1 MKKTILFLNALLM
14 ITLSSCN
21 DYFDKTGD
29 EQHITDKKFFGDEA
43 AFASALTDCY
53 TLMRSRDLYGG
64 MLTLEM
70 MEFANQ
76 NMAPHDAFSSAAAQL
91 NFADAA
97 LAARVDSMTHA
108 AYRVVAACN
117 KLIDEAE
124 RTKVV
129 FTSAGKKKIIT
140 AEAYALR
147 AAVQFDLLRLFHPA
161 PATDAGFRGLPY
173 VTHTSANVP
182 EALTTTQILQ
192 AVNDDL
198 AHAAQLLKTADPI
211 LKERNSIVGI
221 GEFDRRLRTFQ
232 MNYYAVKAVQARVAL
247 WQGNYEQA
255 AVQADSVLAHLQN
268 TVARYRLFYWV
279 TPGHYGSDFSF
290 SREYVFG
297 IASTPTGFARLS
309 DDMFKTKG
317 IQTTTSLRDIYADNA
332 DIRYRA
338 WFRQQGSSY
347 AMSNKFGS
355 ATLLTDYVYSTSATA
370 SSLPAAIP
378 YIKLGEV
385 MLIKAEALNEMG
397 QTSAA
402 RSLLEEM
409 QGYKDISYASRATSV
424 TKESLRE
431 LIYAEARRDL
441 FGEGQLFYL
450 NKRLGLTSVKAAD
463 GTMRTVTLNQYTL
476 PLPADL
482 YKAVQ

>member
-1 MKKTILFLNALLM
+1 MKKTIFFLIALLM

-91 NFADAA
+91 NFADVA
-97 LAARVDSMTHA
+97 LEARVDSMTHA

-211 LKERNSIVGI
+211 LKERNSIVGV

-255 AVQADSVLAHLQN
+255 VAQADSVLAHLQN

-338 WFRQQGSSY
+338 WFRQQGSGY

-370 SSLPAAIP
+370 TSLPAAIP

-397 QTSAA
+397 QTAAA
-402 RSLLEEM
+402 RTLLEEM

-463 GTMRTVTLNQYTL
+463 GTMRTVTLSQYTL

-482 YKAVQ
+482 FNAIQ

>member
-1 MKKTILFLNALLM
+1 MKKTIFFLIALLM
-14 ITLSSCN
+14 MTLSSCN

-97 LAARVDSMTHA
+97 LAARIDSMTHA

-198 AHAAQLLKTADPI
+198 VHAAQFLKTADPI
-211 LKERNSIVGI
+211 LKERNSIVGV

-255 AVQADSVLAHLQN
+255 VAQADSVLAHLQN

-338 WFRQQGSSY
+338 WFRQQGSGY

-370 SSLPAAIP
+370 TSLPAAIP

-463 GTMRTVTLNQYTL
+463 GTMRTVTLSQYTL

-482 YKAVQ
+482 FNAIQ

>member
-1 MKKTILFLNALLM
+1 M

-91 NFADAA
+91 NFADVA
-97 LAARVDSMTHA
+97 LEARVDSMTHA

-211 LKERNSIVGI
+211 LKERNSIVGV

-255 AVQADSVLAHLQN
+255 VAQADSVLAHLQN

-338 WFRQQGSSY
+338 WFRQQGSGY

-370 SSLPAAIP
+370 TSLPAAIP

-397 QTSAA
+397 QTAAA
-402 RSLLEEM
+402 RTLLEEM

-463 GTMRTVTLNQYTL
+463 GTMRTVTLSQYTL

-482 YKAVQ
+482 FNAIQ

>member
-1 MKKTILFLNALLM
+1 MKKTIFFLIALLM
-14 ITLSSCN
+14 MTLSSCN

-76 NMAPHDAFSSAAAQL
+76 NMAPHDAISSAAAQL

-97 LAARVDSMTHA
+97 LAARIDSMTHA

-198 AHAAQLLKTADPI
+198 AHAAQLLKTVDPI
-211 LKERNSIVGI
+211 LKERNSIVGV

-338 WFRQQGSSY
+338 WFRQQGSGY

-370 SSLPAAIP
+370 TSLPAAIP

-450 NKRLGLTSVKAAD
+450 NKWLGLTSVKAAD
-463 GTMRTVTLNQYTL
+463 GSIRTVTLNQYTL

-482 YKAVQ
+482 FNAIQ

>member
-1 MKKTILFLNALLM
+1 MKKTIFFLIALLM
-14 ITLSSCN
+14 TTLSSCN

-64 MLTLEM
+64 MLTFEM

-97 LAARVDSMTHA
+97 LAAHIDSMTHA

-173 VTHTSANVP
+173 VTHTSANAP

-211 LKERNSIVGI
+211 LKERNSIVGV

-255 AVQADSVLAHLQN
+255 VAQADSVLAHLQN

-297 IASTPTGFARLS
+297 IASTPIGFARLS

-370 SSLPAAIP
+370 TSLPAAIP

-431 LIYAEARRDL
+431 LLYEEARRDL

-463 GTMRTVTLNQYTL
+463 GSMRTVTLSQYTL

-482 YKAVQ
+482 FNAIQ

>member
-1 MKKTILFLNALLM
+1 MKKTIFFLIALLM
-14 ITLSSCN
+14 MTLSSCN

-76 NMAPHDAFSSAAAQL
+76 NMAPHDAISSAAAQL

-173 VTHTSANVP
+173 VTHTSVNVP

-198 AHAAQLLKTADPI
+198 AHAAQLLKTVDPI
-211 LKERNSIVGI
+211 LKERNSIVGV

-255 AVQADSVLAHLQN
+255 VAQADSVLAHLQN

-338 WFRQQGSSY
+338 WFRQQGSGY

-370 SSLPAAIP
+370 TSLPAAIP

-482 YKAVQ
+482 FNAIQ

>member
-1 MKKTILFLNALLM
+1 MKKTIFFLIALLM
-14 ITLSSCN
+14 MTLSSCN

-76 NMAPHDAFSSAAAQL
+76 NMAPHDAFSSAASQL

-161 PATDAGFRGLPY
+161 PATDVGFRGLPY

-211 LKERNSIVGI
+211 LKERNSIVGV

-255 AVQADSVLAHLQN
+255 VAQADSVLAHLQN

-338 WFRQQGSSY
+338 WFRQQGSGY

-370 SSLPAAIP
+370 TSLPAAIP

-431 LIYAEARRDL
+431 LLYEEARRDL

-463 GTMRTVTLNQYTL
+463 GSMRTVTLNQYTL

-482 YKAVQ
+482 FNAIQ

>member
-1 MKKTILFLNALLM
+1 M

-192 AVNDDL
+192 AVNVDL
-198 AHAAQLLKTADPI
+198 AHAAQLLKTVDPI
-211 LKERNSIVGI
+211 LKERNSIVGV

-255 AVQADSVLAHLQN
+255 VEQADSVLAHLQN

-338 WFRQQGSSY
+338 WFRQQGSGY

-370 SSLPAAIP
+370 TSLPAAIP

-450 NKRLGLTSVKAAD
+450 NKRLGLMSVKAAD
-463 GTMRTVTLNQYTL
+463 GTMRTVTLSQYTL

-482 YKAVQ
+482 FNAIQ

>member
-1 MKKTILFLNALLM
+1 MKKTIFFLIALLM
-14 ITLSSCN
+14 MTLSSCN

-53 TLMRSRDLYGG
+53 NLMRSRDLYGG

-76 NMAPHDAFSSAAAQL
+76 NIAPHDAISSAASQL

-97 LAARVDSMTHA
+97 LAARIDTMTHA

-173 VTHTSANVP
+173 VTHTSANAP

-192 AVNDDL
+192 AVNTDL
-198 AHAAQLLKTADPI
+198 AHAAQLLKTVDPI
-211 LKERNSIVGI
+211 LKERNSIVGV

-255 AVQADSVLAHLQN
+255 VAQADSVLAHLQN

-338 WFRQQGSSY
+338 WFRQQGSGY

-370 SSLPAAIP
+370 TSLPAAIP

-397 QTSAA
+397 QTAAA

-409 QGYKDISYASRATSV
+409 QSYKDISYASRVISV

-463 GTMRTVTLNQYTL
+463 GSIRTVTRNQYTL

-482 YKAVQ
+482 FNAIQ

>member
-1 MKKTILFLNALLM
+1 M
-14 ITLSSCN
+14 IILSSCN

-91 NFADAA
+91 NFADVA
-97 LAARVDSMTHA
+97 LEARVDSMTHA

-211 LKERNSIVGI
+211 LKERNSIVGV

-255 AVQADSVLAHLQN
+255 VAQADSVLAHLQN

-338 WFRQQGSSY
+338 WFRQQGSGY

-370 SSLPAAIP
+370 TSLPAAIP

-431 LIYAEARRDL
+431 LLYEEARRDL

-463 GTMRTVTLNQYTL
+463 GSMRTVTLNQYTL

-482 YKAVQ
+482 FNAIQ

>member
-1 MKKTILFLNALLM
+1 MKKTIFFLIALLM

-53 TLMRSRDLYGG
+53 TLMRSRNLYGG

-192 AVNDDL
+192 AVNTDL
-198 AHAAQLLKTADPI
+198 AHAAQLLKTVDPI
-211 LKERNSIVGI
+211 LKERNSIVGV

-255 AVQADSVLAHLQN
+255 VAQADSVLAHLQN

-338 WFRQQGSSY
+338 WFRQQGSGY

-370 SSLPAAIP
+370 TSLPAAIP

-397 QTSAA
+397 QTSVA

-463 GTMRTVTLNQYTL
+463 GTMRTVTLSQYTL

-482 YKAVQ
+482 FNAIQ

>member
-1 MKKTILFLNALLM
+1 M
-14 ITLSSCN
+14 TLSSCN

-76 NMAPHDAFSSAAAQL
+76 NMAPHDAISSAAAQL

-232 MNYYAVKAVQARVAL
+232 MNYYAVKAAQARVAL

-255 AVQADSVLAHLQN
+255 VAQADSVLAHLQN
-268 TVARYRLFYWV
+268 AVARYRLFYWV

-338 WFRQQGSSY
+338 WFRQQGSGY

-370 SSLPAAIP
+370 TSLPAAIP

-385 MLIKAEALNEMG
+385 MLIKVEALNEMG

-431 LIYAEARRDL
+431 LIYAESRRDL

-482 YKAVQ
+482 FNAIQ

>member
-1 MKKTILFLNALLM
+1 M

-108 AYRVVAACN
+108 AYRVVVACN

-129 FTSAGKKKIIT
+129 FTSAGKKKIIM

-173 VTHTSANVP
+173 VTHTSANAP

-192 AVNDDL
+192 AVNADL
-198 AHAAQLLKTADPI
+198 AHAAQLLKTTDPI
-211 LKERNSIVGI
+211 LKERNSIVGV

-255 AVQADSVLAHLQN
+255 AAQADSVLAHLQN

-338 WFRQQGSSY
+338 WFRQQGSGY

-370 SSLPAAIP
+370 TSLPAAIP

-385 MLIKAEALNEMG
+385 MLIKVEALNEMG

-463 GTMRTVTLNQYTL
+463 GSIRTVTLNQYTL

-482 YKAVQ
+482 FNAIQ

>member
-1 MKKTILFLNALLM
+1 MKKTIFFLIALLM
-14 ITLSSCN
+14 MTLSSCN

-97 LAARVDSMTHA
+97 LAARIDSMTHA

-211 LKERNSIVGI
+211 LKERNSIVGV

-232 MNYYAVKAVQARVAL
+232 MNFYAVKAVQARVAL

-255 AVQADSVLAHLQN
+255 VAQADSVLAHLQN
-268 TVARYRLFYWV
+268 TVVRYRLFYWV

-338 WFRQQGSSY
+338 WFRQQGSGY

-370 SSLPAAIP
+370 TSLPAAIP

-450 NKRLGLTSVKAAD
+450 NKRLGLTLVKAAD

-482 YKAVQ
+482 FNAIQ

>member
-1 MKKTILFLNALLM
+1 M
-14 ITLSSCN
+14 TLSSCN

-97 LAARVDSMTHA
+97 LAARIDSMTHA

-173 VTHTSANVP
+173 VTHTSANAP

-211 LKERNSIVGI
+211 LKERNSIVGV

-232 MNYYAVKAVQARVAL
+232 MNFYAVKAVQARVAL

-255 AVQADSVLAHLQN
+255 VAQADSVLAHLQN

-338 WFRQQGSSY
+338 WFRQQGSGY

-370 SSLPAAIP
+370 TSLPAAIP

-385 MLIKAEALNEMG
+385 MLIKVEALNEMG

-409 QGYKDISYASRATSV
+409 QGYKDISYASRVISV

-463 GTMRTVTLNQYTL
+463 GTMRTVTLNQYTF

-482 YKAVQ
+482 FNAIQ

>member
-1 MKKTILFLNALLM
+1 MKKTIFFLIALLM
-14 ITLSSCN
+14 MTLSSCN

-53 TLMRSRDLYGG
+53 NLMRSRDLYGG

-76 NMAPHDAFSSAAAQL
+76 NIAPHDAISSAASQL

-97 LAARVDSMTHA
+97 LAARIDTMTHA

-173 VTHTSANVP
+173 VTHTSANAP

-192 AVNDDL
+192 AVNTDL
-198 AHAAQLLKTADPI
+198 AHAAQLLKTVDPI
-211 LKERNSIVGI
+211 LKERNSIVGV

-255 AVQADSVLAHLQN
+255 VAQADSVLAHLQN

-338 WFRQQGSSY
+338 WFRQQGSGY

-355 ATLLTDYVYSTSATA
+355 TTLLTDYVYSTSATA
-370 SSLPAAIP
+370 TSLPAAIP

-450 NKRLGLTSVKAAD
+450 NKRLGLTSVKATD
-463 GTMRTVTLNQYTL
+463 GTMRTVMLNQYTL

-482 YKAVQ
+482 FNAIQ

>member
-1 MKKTILFLNALLM
+1 M

-161 PATDAGFRGLPY
+161 PATDVGFRGLPY

-211 LKERNSIVGI
+211 LKERNSIVGV

-255 AVQADSVLAHLQN
+255 AAQADSVLAHLQN

-338 WFRQQGSSY
+338 WFRQQGSGY

-370 SSLPAAIP
+370 TSLPAAIP

-431 LIYAEARRDL
+431 LLYEEARRDL

-463 GTMRTVTLNQYTL
+463 GSMRTVTLNQYTL

-482 YKAVQ
+482 FNAIQ

>member
-108 AYRVVAACN
+108 AYRVVVACN

-129 FTSAGKKKIIT
+129 FTSAGKKKIIM

-173 VTHTSANVP
+173 VTHTSANAP

-192 AVNDDL
+192 AVNADL
-198 AHAAQLLKTADPI
+198 AHAAQLLKTTDPI
-211 LKERNSIVGI
+211 LKERNSIVGV

-255 AVQADSVLAHLQN
+255 AAQADSVLAHLQN

-338 WFRQQGSSY
+338 WFRQQGSGY

-370 SSLPAAIP
+370 TSLPAAIP

-385 MLIKAEALNEMG
+385 MLIKVEALNEMG

-463 GTMRTVTLNQYTL
+463 GSIRTVTLNQYTL

-482 YKAVQ
+482 FNAIQ

>member
-1 MKKTILFLNALLM
+1 M
-14 ITLSSCN
+14 TLSSCN

-76 NMAPHDAFSSAAAQL
+76 NMAPHDAISSAASQL

-147 AAVQFDLLRLFHPA
+147 AAVQFDLLRLFHSA

-255 AVQADSVLAHLQN
+255 VAQADSVLAHLQN

-338 WFRQQGSSY
+338 WFRQQGSGY

-370 SSLPAAIP
+370 TSLPAAIP

-385 MLIKAEALNEMG
+385 MLIKVEALNEMG
-397 QTSAA
+397 QTLAA

-463 GTMRTVTLNQYTL
+463 GSIRTVTLSQYTL

-482 YKAVQ
+482 FNAIQ

>member
-1 MKKTILFLNALLM
+1 MKKTIFFLNALLM

-29 EQHITDKKFFGDEA
+29 EQHITDKKFFGDET

-53 TLMRSRDLYGG
+53 NLMRSRNLYGG

-76 NMAPHDAFSSAAAQL
+76 NMAPHDAISSAASQL

-147 AAVQFDLLRLFHPA
+147 AAMQFDLLRLFHPA

-192 AVNDDL
+192 AVNTDL
-198 AHAAQLLKTADPI
+198 AHAAQLLKTVDPI
-211 LKERNSIVGI
+211 LKERNSIVGV

-255 AVQADSVLAHLQN
+255 VAQADSVLAHLQN

-297 IASTPTGFARLS
+297 IASTPSGFARLS

-397 QTSAA
+397 QTAAA
-402 RSLLEEM
+402 RTLLEEM
-409 QGYKDISYASRATSV
+409 QSYKDISYASRVISV

-463 GTMRTVTLNQYTL
+463 GSIRTVTLNQYTL

-482 YKAVQ
+482 FNAIQ

>member
-1 MKKTILFLNALLM
+1 M
-14 ITLSSCN
+14 TLSSCN

-97 LAARVDSMTHA
+97 LAARIDSMTHA

-211 LKERNSIVGI
+211 LKERNSIVGV

-255 AVQADSVLAHLQN
+255 VAQADSVLAHLQN
-268 TVARYRLFYWV
+268 TVVRYRLFYWV

-309 DDMFKTKG
+309 DDMFKTQG

-338 WFRQQGSSY
+338 WFRQQGSGY

-370 SSLPAAIP
+370 TSLPAAIP

-450 NKRLGLTSVKAAD
+450 NKRLGLTLVKAAD

-482 YKAVQ
+482 FNAIQ

>member
-1 MKKTILFLNALLM
+1 MKKKILFLNALLM

-76 NMAPHDAFSSAAAQL
+76 NMAPHDAISSAASQL

-97 LAARVDSMTHA
+97 LAARIDSMTHA

-129 FTSAGKKKIIT
+129 FSSAGKKKIIM

-161 PATDAGFRGLPY
+161 PATDASFRGLPY
-173 VTHTSANVP
+173 VTRTSGNVP

-192 AVNDDL
+192 AVNTDL

-211 LKERNSIVGI
+211 LKERNSIVGV

-255 AVQADSVLAHLQN
+255 VAQADSVLAHLQN
-268 TVARYRLFYWV
+268 TVARYHLFYWV

-338 WFRQQGSSY
+338 WFRQQGSGY

-370 SSLPAAIP
+370 TSLPAAIP

-482 YKAVQ
+482 FNAIQ

>member
-1 MKKTILFLNALLM
+1 M

-147 AAVQFDLLRLFHPA
+147 AAVQFDLLRLFHPV

-192 AVNDDL
+192 AVNTDL
-198 AHAAQLLKTADPI
+198 AHAAQLLKTVDPI
-211 LKERNSIVGI
+211 LKERNSIVGV

-255 AVQADSVLAHLQN
+255 VAQADSVLAHLQN

-338 WFRQQGSSY
+338 WFRQQGSGY

-370 SSLPAAIP
+370 TSLPAAIP

-463 GTMRTVTLNQYTL
+463 GTMRTVTLNQYTF

-482 YKAVQ
+482 FNAIQ

>member
-1 MKKTILFLNALLM
+1 MKKTIFFLNALLM

-53 TLMRSRDLYGG
+53 TLMRSRNLYGG

-76 NMAPHDAFSSAAAQL
+76 NMAPHDAISSAAAQL

-211 LKERNSIVGI
+211 LKERNSIVGV

-232 MNYYAVKAVQARVAL
+232 MNYYAVKALQARVAL

-255 AVQADSVLAHLQN
+255 AAQADSVLAHLQN

-279 TPGHYGSDFSF
+279 SPGHYGSDFSF

-297 IASTPTGFARLS
+297 IASTPTGFAHLS

-338 WFRQQGSSY
+338 WFRQQGSGY

-370 SSLPAAIP
+370 TSLPAAIP

-397 QTSAA
+397 QTAAA
-402 RSLLEEM
+402 RTLLEEM

-431 LIYAEARRDL
+431 LLYEEARRDL

-463 GTMRTVTLNQYTL
+463 GSMRTVTLNQYTL

-482 YKAVQ
+482 FNAIQ

>member
-1 MKKTILFLNALLM
+1 MKKTIFFLIALLM
-14 ITLSSCN
+14 MTLSSCN

-76 NMAPHDAFSSAAAQL
+76 NMAPHDAISSAAAQL

-97 LAARVDSMTHA
+97 LAARIDSMTHA

-173 VTHTSANVP
+173 VTHTSVNVP

-198 AHAAQLLKTADPI
+198 AHAAQLLKTVDPI
-211 LKERNSIVGI
+211 LKERNSIVGV

-338 WFRQQGSSY
+338 WFRQQGSGY

-370 SSLPAAIP
+370 TSLPAAIP

-450 NKRLGLTSVKAAD
+450 NKWLGLTSVKAAD
-463 GTMRTVTLNQYTL
+463 GSIRTVTLNQYTL

-482 YKAVQ
+482 FNAIQ

>member
-1 MKKTILFLNALLM
+1 MKKTIFFLIALLM
-14 ITLSSCN
+14 MTLSSCN

-76 NMAPHDAFSSAAAQL
+76 NMAPHDAISSAASQL

-97 LAARVDSMTHA
+97 LATRVDSMTHA

-198 AHAAQLLKTADPI
+198 VHAAQLLKTADPI
-211 LKERNSIVGI
+211 LKERNSIVGV

-255 AVQADSVLAHLQN
+255 VAQADSVLAHLQN

-338 WFRQQGSSY
+338 WFRQQGSGY

-370 SSLPAAIP
+370 TSLPAAIP

-397 QTSAA
+397 QTAAA

-463 GTMRTVTLNQYTL
+463 GSIRTVTLNQYTF

-482 YKAVQ
+482 FNAIQ

>member
-1 MKKTILFLNALLM
+1 MKKTIFFLIALLM
-14 ITLSSCN
+14 MTLSSCN

-29 EQHITDKKFFGDEA
+29 EQHITDKKFFGDET
-43 AFASALTDCY
+43 AFVSALTDCY

-97 LAARVDSMTHA
+97 LAARIDSMTHA

-147 AAVQFDLLRLFHPA
+147 AAVQFDLLRLFHPT

-198 AHAAQLLKTADPI
+198 AHAAQLLKTVDPI
-211 LKERNSIVGI
+211 LKERNSIVGV

-255 AVQADSVLAHLQN
+255 VVQADSVLAHLQN

-338 WFRQQGSSY
+338 WFRQQGSGY

-370 SSLPAAIP
+370 TSLPAAIP

-463 GTMRTVTLNQYTL
+463 GSIRTVTPNQYTL

-482 YKAVQ
+482 FNAIQ

>member
-1 MKKTILFLNALLM
+1 MKKTIFFLIALLM

-76 NMAPHDAFSSAAAQL
+76 NMAPHDAISSAAAQL

-97 LAARVDSMTHA
+97 LAARIDSMTHA

-192 AVNDDL
+192 AVNTDL

-211 LKERNSIVGI
+211 LKERNSIVGV

-255 AVQADSVLAHLQN
+255 VTQADSVLAHLQN

-338 WFRQQGSSY
+338 WFRQQGSGY

-370 SSLPAAIP
+370 TSLPAAIP

-409 QGYKDISYASRATSV
+409 HGYKDISYASRATSV

-463 GTMRTVTLNQYTL
+463 GTMRTVTLNQYTM

-482 YKAVQ
+482 FNAIQ

>member
-1 MKKTILFLNALLM
+1 MKKTIFFLIALLM

-76 NMAPHDAFSSAAAQL
+76 NMAPHDAISSAASQL

-211 LKERNSIVGI
+211 LKERNSIVGV

-255 AVQADSVLAHLQN
+255 VAQADSVLAHLQN

-317 IQTTTSLRDIYADNA
+317 IQTTTSLRGIYADNA

-338 WFRQQGSSY
+338 WFRQQGSGY
-347 AMSNKFGS
+347 TMSNKFGS

-370 SSLPAAIP
+370 TSLPAAIP

-463 GTMRTVTLNQYTL
+463 GTMRTVMLNQYTL

-482 YKAVQ
+482 FNAIQ

>member
-1 MKKTILFLNALLM
+1 MKKTIFFLIALLM

-76 NMAPHDAFSSAAAQL
+76 NMAPHDAISSAASQL

-232 MNYYAVKAVQARVAL
+232 MNYYAVKAAQARVAL

-255 AVQADSVLAHLQN
+255 VAQADSVLAHLQN
-268 TVARYRLFYWV
+268 AVARYRLFYWV

-338 WFRQQGSSY
+338 WFRQQGSGY

-370 SSLPAAIP
+370 TSLPAAIP

-482 YKAVQ
+482 FNAIQ

>member
-1 MKKTILFLNALLM
+1 MKKTIFFLIALLM
-14 ITLSSCN
+14 MTLSSCN

-211 LKERNSIVGI
+211 LKERNSIVGV

-255 AVQADSVLAHLQN
+255 VAQADSVLAHLQN
-268 TVARYRLFYWV
+268 TVVRYRLFYWV

-338 WFRQQGSSY
+338 WFRQQGSGY

-370 SSLPAAIP
+370 TSLPAAIP

-450 NKRLGLTSVKAAD
+450 NKRLGLTLVKAAD

-482 YKAVQ
+482 FNAIQ

>member
-1 MKKTILFLNALLM
+1 M

-147 AAVQFDLLRLFHPA
+147 AAVQFDLLRLFHPT

-211 LKERNSIVGI
+211 LKERNSIVGV

-255 AVQADSVLAHLQN
+255 VAQADSVLAHLQN

-338 WFRQQGSSY
+338 WFRQQGSGY

-370 SSLPAAIP
+370 TSLPAAIP

-385 MLIKAEALNEMG
+385 MLIKVEALNEMG

-424 TKESLRE
+424 IKESLRE

-463 GTMRTVTLNQYTL
+463 GSIRTVTLNQYTL

-482 YKAVQ
+482 FNAIQ

>member
-1 MKKTILFLNALLM
+1 MKKTIFFLIALLM
-14 ITLSSCN
+14 MTLSSCN

-29 EQHITDKKFFGDEA
+29 EQHITDKKFFGDET

-53 TLMRSRDLYGG
+53 NLMRSRNLYGG

-70 MEFANQ
+70 IEFANQ

-161 PATDAGFRGLPY
+161 PATNAGFRGLPY

-211 LKERNSIVGI
+211 LKERNSIVGV

-255 AVQADSVLAHLQN
+255 VVQADSVLAHLQN

-338 WFRQQGSSY
+338 WFRQQGSGY

-370 SSLPAAIP
+370 TSLPAAIP

-463 GTMRTVTLNQYTL
+463 GTMRTVTLNQSSL

-482 YKAVQ
+482 FNAIQ

>member
-1 MKKTILFLNALLM
+1 MKKTIFFLIALLM

-76 NMAPHDAFSSAAAQL
+76 NMAPHDAISSAAAQL

-97 LAARVDSMTHA
+97 LAARIDSMTHA

-192 AVNDDL
+192 AVNTDL

-211 LKERNSIVGI
+211 LKERNSIVGV

-255 AVQADSVLAHLQN
+255 VTQADSVLAHLQN

-338 WFRQQGSSY
+338 WFRQQGSGY

-370 SSLPAAIP
+370 TSLPAAIP

-463 GTMRTVTLNQYTL
+463 GSIRTVTPNQYTL

-482 YKAVQ
+482 FNAIQ

>member
-1 MKKTILFLNALLM
+1 MKKTIFFLIALLM

-76 NMAPHDAFSSAAAQL
+76 NMAPHDAISSAAAQL

-97 LAARVDSMTHA
+97 LAARIDSMTHA

-192 AVNDDL
+192 AVNTDL

-211 LKERNSIVGI
+211 LKERNSIVGV

-255 AVQADSVLAHLQN
+255 VAQADSVLAHLQN

-290 SREYVFG
+290 SREFVFG

-338 WFRQQGSSY
+338 WFRQQGSGY

-370 SSLPAAIP
+370 TSLPAAIP

-385 MLIKAEALNEMG
+385 MLIKVEALNEMG

-431 LIYAEARRDL
+431 LIYAESRRDL

-482 YKAVQ
+482 FNAIQ

>member
-1 MKKTILFLNALLM
+1 MKKMIFFLIALLM
-14 ITLSSCN
+14 MTLSSCN

-173 VTHTSANVP
+173 VTHTSANAP

-192 AVNDDL
+192 AVNTDL

-211 LKERNSIVGI
+211 LKERNSIVGV

-255 AVQADSVLAHLQN
+255 VAQADSVLAHLQN

-290 SREYVFG
+290 SREFVFG

-338 WFRQQGSSY
+338 WFRQQGSGY

-370 SSLPAAIP
+370 TSLPAAIP

-397 QTSAA
+397 QTAAA

-450 NKRLGLTSVKAAD
+450 NKRLGLTSVKAVD

-482 YKAVQ
+482 FNAIQ

>member
-1 MKKTILFLNALLM
+1 M
-14 ITLSSCN
+14 TLSSCN

-53 TLMRSRDLYGG
+53 NLMRSRNLYGG

-76 NMAPHDAFSSAAAQL
+76 NMAPHDAISSAASQL

-97 LAARVDSMTHA
+97 LAARIDTVTHA

-192 AVNDDL
+192 AVNTDL
-198 AHAAQLLKTADPI
+198 AHAAQLLKTVDPI
-211 LKERNSIVGI
+211 LKERNSIVGV

-255 AVQADSVLAHLQN
+255 VAQADSVLAHLQN

-297 IASTPTGFARLS
+297 IASTPSGFARLS

-397 QTSAA
+397 QTAAA
-402 RSLLEEM
+402 RTLLEEM
-409 QGYKDISYASRATSV
+409 QSYKDISYASRVISV

-463 GTMRTVTLNQYTL
+463 GSIRTVTLNQYTL

-482 YKAVQ
+482 FNAIQ

>member
-1 MKKTILFLNALLM
+1 M
-14 ITLSSCN
+14 TLSSCN

-97 LAARVDSMTHA
+97 LAARIDSMTHA

-161 PATDAGFRGLPY
+161 PATDAGFHGLPY
-173 VTHTSANVP
+173 VTHTSANAP

-211 LKERNSIVGI
+211 LKERNSIVGV

-255 AVQADSVLAHLQN
+255 VAQADSVLAHLQN

-338 WFRQQGSSY
+338 WFRQQGSGY

-370 SSLPAAIP
+370 TSLPAAIP

-385 MLIKAEALNEMG
+385 MLIKVEALNEMG

-482 YKAVQ
+482 FNAIQ

>member
-1 MKKTILFLNALLM
+1 MM
-14 ITLSSCN
+14 TLSSCN

-173 VTHTSANVP
+173 VTHTSANAP

-192 AVNDDL
+192 AVNTDL

-211 LKERNSIVGI
+211 LKERNSIVGV

-255 AVQADSVLAHLQN
+255 VAQADSVLAHLQN

-290 SREYVFG
+290 SREFVFG

-338 WFRQQGSSY
+338 WFRQQGSGY

-370 SSLPAAIP
+370 TSLPAAIP

-397 QTSAA
+397 QTAAA

-482 YKAVQ
+482 FNAIQ